1 MKEEYKNYNK
11 KYQKL
16 NNRNKEN
23 QFNKKSDFY
32 LQNSLILFICSY
44 FIIISS
50 KFKNSLLYENITFFH
65 IFLKIFYNKY

>member
-32 LQNSLILFICSY
+32 LQGSLILFICSY
-44 FIIISS
+44 FIIINS
-50 KFKNSLLYENITFFH
+50 KFKNSLLYKNITFFH
-65 IFLKIFYNKY
+65 IF